1 MIMRPSSAI
10 LPALALA
17 FGIAGSAQPAMAA
30 GAQGRATAVIK
41 SGISIRS
48 AADPAAGPLIQSAQA
63 DWPPPRTVLRP
74 CRPGDSQSVQ
84 QCRLVLLELQ

>member
-1 MIMRPSSAI
+1 MRPSLAI
-10 LPALALA
+10 FAALALA
-17 FGIAGSAQPAMAA
+17 FGIAGSGRPAAA
-30 GAQGRATAVIK
+30 ASAQGRATAVIK

-48 AADPAAGPLIQSAQA
+48 AADPAAGPLIQSAHA

-74 CRPGDSQSVQ
+74 CRPGDSRSVQ